1 MGQNYKD
8 LEIYH
13 LAYQFVLKIYPYVD
27 KFPKNEQ
34 DNIILQMKRSA
45 VSIPFNIAEGSSR
58 RTDRE
63 FLPFLG
69 YSFGSAKELEVSLN
83 LSRDLGFLEVAEY
96 ELLHEDLQKLI
107 AKLTLFMRGVEAR
120 VPPKKDIAMGKMLR
134 GEHF

>member
-13 LAYQFVLKIYPYVD
+13 LAYQFVLKIYPYID

-34 DNIILQMKRSA
+34 DNIILQMKRSV

>member
-58 RTDRE
+58 RTYRE

-96 ELLHEDLQKLI
+96 ELLHEDLQKLV

>member
-34 DNIILQMKRSA
+34 DNIILQMKRSV